1 LADIL
6 LLQADQRAQATLTR
20 ALQTR
25 YRCEQIEHFLHIEA
39 LVSQAGPRGCV
50 LDVFHP
56 LSPVPLSTLRNFRR
70 RHPSIALIVAADFTG
85 REMELYHL
93 GKGGIGG
100 IIRLEEDP
108 PSREILKVV
117 DRALAS
123 SLAEVV
129 ILTVAR
135 DLPPLAQ
142 EAIRWTIE
150 KAEAR
155 PRVEDLASGLGL
167 TPGTFRRELRAL
179 DLAPPRSL
187 LLWGRLIQATYLLER
202 PYETVENVAYRLGYA
217 TGGALRK
224 ALKRHVKCSPT
235 TLLRRGGLAWTL
247 EAFQKS
253 GLQWTAS
260 AEPN

>member
-1 LADIL
+1 MADIL
-6 LLQADQRAQATLTR
+6 FLQADQRAHATLSR
-20 ALQTR
+20 ALQGR
-25 YRCEQIEHFLHIEA
+25 YRCRQIQHFSDIEA

-56 LSPVPLSTLRNFRR
+56 TSPVPLSTLRNFRR
-70 RHPSIALIVAADFTG
+70 RHPSVALIAAADFTK
-85 REMELYHL
+85 REMDLYHL
-93 GKGGIGG
+93 GKGGVGG
-100 IIRLEEDP
+100 IIRLEESP
-108 PSREILKVV
+108 PAREIQRVV

-142 EAIRWTIE
+142 ESIRWTIE
-150 KAEAR
+150 RAEAR
-155 PRVEDLASGLGL
+155 PRVEDLAAGLGL
-167 TPGTFRRELRAL
+167 SPGAFRRELRAL

-202 PYETVENVAYRLGYA
+202 PDETVENVAFRLGYA

-224 ALKRHVKCSPT
+224 ALKRHVRCSPT
-235 TLLRRGGLAWTL
+235 TLLKRGGLAWTL
-247 EAFQKS
+247 EAFQKD
-253 GLQWTAS
+253 GLQGPGS
-260 AEPN
+260 P